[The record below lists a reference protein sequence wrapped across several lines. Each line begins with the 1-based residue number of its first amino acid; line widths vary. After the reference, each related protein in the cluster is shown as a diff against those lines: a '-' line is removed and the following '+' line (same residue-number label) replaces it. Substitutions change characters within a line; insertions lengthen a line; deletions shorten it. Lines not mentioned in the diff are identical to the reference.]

1 MAQNH
6 HHPHMHIQE
15 PVKNIRSAFMINL
28 IFTIIE
34 FAGGLLTNSVAIL
47 SDALHD
53 FGDSISLGMSWYFQ
67 KISQKARDDN
77 YSFGYKRFSVFGA
90 LINSVILIAGSV
102 FILWEAIP
110 RLINPQ
116 MPDAGGMLILA
127 VLGVAFNGL
136 AFFRVKK
143 GESLNEKVVTLHLL
157 EDVLGWLAVLIA
169 SIVML
174 FFEWPVLD
182 PILSLL
188 IAGYILF
195 NTFKNTNQAL
205 KIVLQG
211 TPQNFD
217 ISHIENKV
225 KQIEEIQSVHDIHL
239 WSMDGFYN
247 ILTIHIV
254 LNSNEDLYAVSEIKR
269 KIRQN
274 LKQENIQHI
283 TMEFENAGEECLQN
297 DC

>member
-1 MAQNH
+1 
-6 HHPHMHIQE
+6 MHIQE